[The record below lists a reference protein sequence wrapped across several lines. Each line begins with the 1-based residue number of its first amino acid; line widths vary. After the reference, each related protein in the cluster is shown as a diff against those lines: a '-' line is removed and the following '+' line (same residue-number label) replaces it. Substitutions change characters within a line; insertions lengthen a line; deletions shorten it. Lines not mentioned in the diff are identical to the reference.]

1 MQKVL
6 YTAQNVLLRV
16 LGTKTAISQQVKERR
31 AFGRTLSDHDT
42 IRAEIAQSRMEI
54 EQARLLTLKA
64 AHMMD
69 TVGNKVTSALRHLTF
84 RARLLTAAC
93 KLCVCRLPR
102 KR

>member
-6 YTAQNVLLRV
+6 YTAQNAHLRV
-16 LGTKTAISQQVKERR
+16 PCAKSALYSTKCTPESILGTKTAISQQVKERR

-69 TVGNKVTSALRHLTF
+69 TVGNKVTSAL
-84 RARLLTAAC
+84 
-93 KLCVCRLPR
+93 
-102 KR
+102 